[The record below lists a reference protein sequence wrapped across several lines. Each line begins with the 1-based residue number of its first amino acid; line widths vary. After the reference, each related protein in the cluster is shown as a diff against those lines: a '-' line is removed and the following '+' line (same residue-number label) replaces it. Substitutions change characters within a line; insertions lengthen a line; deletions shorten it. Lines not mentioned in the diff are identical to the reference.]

1 MQEVLYIEAVDQ
13 AAALL
18 KPLRLAV
25 LKRLDAPRSCP
36 ELAEALGEPT
46 QKLYYH
52 VKVLE
57 KVGLVAKIGERRVGG
72 IMEGVYQAAARSY
85 WLSPALVGQIG
96 GPRRARDGLSREFL
110 LSLAE
115 QLQGE
120 VALLAR
126 DESRLQAPTLG
137 LSAQIELRDGG
148 ERAAFMAELQST
160 LQALATKYGA
170 TGDASGSTDRA
181 TFRLLVA
188 CYPAIPAP
196 AATESTVT
204 TNARSDA

>member
-1 MQEVLYIEAVDQ
+1 MQDVLYIEAVDQ

-25 LKRLDAPRSCP
+25 LKRLDEPRSCP
-36 ELAEALGEPT
+36 ELADALGEPT

-57 KVGLVAKIGERRVGG
+57 RVGLVDKIGERRVGG

-85 WLSPALVGQIG
+85 WLSPGLVGQIG

-115 QLQGE
+115 ELQGD

-126 DESRLQAPTLG
+126 QEEEHPVPTLG
-137 LSAQIELRDGG
+137 LSAQIELRNSH
-148 ERAAFMAELQST
+148 ERAAFMTELQET

-170 TGDASGSTDRA
+170 RGDAPSTDQPT
-181 TFRLLVA
+181 TFRLMVA
-188 CYPAIPAP
+188 CYPATTVGK
-196 AATESTVT
+196 ATDAGT
-204 TNARSDA
+204 TMDVRSDA

>member
-25 LKRLDAPRSCP
+25 LKRLGEPRSCP
-36 ELAEALGEPT
+36 ELADALGEPT

-57 KVGLVAKIGERRVGG
+57 RVGLVDKIGERRVGG
-72 IMEGVYQAAARSY
+72 IMEGIYQAAARSY
-85 WLSPALVGQIG
+85 WLSPGLVGQIG
-96 GPRRARDGLSREFL
+96 GPRRARDGLSHAFL

-115 QLQGE
+115 ELQGE

-126 DESRLQAPTLG
+126 DAGADPAPTLG
-137 LSAQIELRDGG
+137 LSAQIALRDGQ
-148 ERAAFMAELQST
+148 ERAAFMSELQET
-160 LQALATKYGA
+160 IQALATKYGA
-170 TGDASGSTDRA
+170 RGDAPATDQQT
-181 TFRLLVA
+181 TFRLMVA
-188 CYPAIPAP
+188 CYPATRLGKAS
-196 AATESTVT
+196 AAEITTEV
-204 TNARSDA
+204 RSDV